1 MTASRRLL
9 AVHPG
14 ALGDV
19 ILFGRL
25 LEHLRRLGRAGR
37 IVLAAGGQKAR
48 LLLGLGVVDDVLDF
62 DLLPMEELF
71 FAEEPDDSR
80 LRAVLESA
88 GPFDGLVSCFPSTEQ
103 SGVCER
109 LGAWSGAEWSGLL
122 PVRPPAGYERHLVA
136 CWLDG
141 LRLPGC
147 EADLGNRAWP
157 VPAAWRQ
164 GAREQLE
171 RAGVGGGY
179 VAIHPGAG
187 GEAKCLPAE
196 TMLDLAGQIR
206 KGGRQVV
213 FLFGPIERER
223 WAEAVQD
230 RYRRVGPVLSDL
242 SLPDLAG
249 VLSQAGGFVGMDSG
263 PGHLAGAL
271 GTKTLVIFITT
282 HSGNFRP
289 IGPSVD
295 VLSGG
300 AAERFS
306 AIRKILL

>member
-1 MTASRRLL
+1 MTQRMLIAAVLAGGVLVSMSRGAASGDEVRQRIAALREQVAAFYEAAEEGDAESAKAAATKARQLWSALPASVRRRIEQKRPGTDRRLRGL
-9 AVHPG
+9 AN
-14 ALGDV
+14 
-19 ILFGRL
+19 
-25 LEHLRRLGRAGR
+25 EYRRRAR
-37 IVLAAGGQKAR
+37 S
-48 LLLGLGVVDDVLDF
+48 
-62 DLLPMEELF
+62 
-71 FAEEPDDSR
+71 AENVSTSSASEPADS
-80 LRAVLESA
+80 A
-88 GPFDGLVSCFPSTEQ
+88 
-103 SGVCER
+103 SGT
-109 LGAWSGAEWSGLL
+109 S
-122 PVRPPAGYERHLVA
+122 
-136 CWLDG
+136 
-141 LRLPGC
+141 
-147 EADLGNRAWP
+147 EASQETP
-157 VPAAWRQ
+157 
-164 GAREQLE
+164 
-171 RAGVGGGY
+171 
-179 VAIHPGAG
+179 AIHPGAG